1 MHRTWTCIHQALLK
15 RKEARTLEI
24 LTGPY
29 AGTDLL
35 FLQERPLALAPSP
48 DPGPSPTP

>member
-1 MHRTWTCIHQALLK
+1 MLNRLNRRMLK